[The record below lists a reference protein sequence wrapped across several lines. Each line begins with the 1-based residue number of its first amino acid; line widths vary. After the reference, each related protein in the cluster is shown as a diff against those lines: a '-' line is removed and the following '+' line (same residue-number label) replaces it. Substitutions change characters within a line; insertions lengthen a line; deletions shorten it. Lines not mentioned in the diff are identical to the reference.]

1 MSNLIRATWAMEIEE
16 DVLVQEMLATG
27 EYGIG
32 GHPISEE
39 SMIEFFRNW
48 AFGLDPN
55 TYEGEWAR
63 NPICYYHLNISND
76 AEWTSLWQV
85 SYPAKKAEDK

>member
-16 DVLVQEMLATG
+16 EVLVQEMLATG

-39 SMIEFFRNW
+39 SMVEFFRNW
-48 AFGLDPN
+48 AFGLDPL
-55 TYEGEWAR
+55 TYEGEWDS
-63 NPICYYHLNISND
+63 NPHCYYHLD
-76 AEWTSLWQV
+76 VADGATGRELWQAT
-85 SYPAKKAEDK
+85 YLPREAN

>member
-1 MSNLIRATWAMEIEE
+1 MEIEE

-39 SMIEFFRNW
+39 SMVEFFRNW
-48 AFGLDPN
+48 AFGLDPL

-63 NPICYYHLNISND
+63 NPICHYHLNISND
-76 AEWTSLWQV
+76 GNWTSLWQV
-85 SYPAKKAEDK
+85 SYPPKKVEAK